1 MYFPSNTC
9 INNKIHYFYSDNKTY
24 FMFLKS
30 LYSFKKKT
38 NMVLRPG
45 DGGRLPIWAA
55 KGLEYIFKPV

>member
-30 LYSFKKKT
+30 LYLFTKKKKAWSFD
-38 NMVLRPG
+38 PG
-45 DGGRLPIWAA
+45 MGEDFLFGQQWA
-55 KGLEYIFKPV
+55 